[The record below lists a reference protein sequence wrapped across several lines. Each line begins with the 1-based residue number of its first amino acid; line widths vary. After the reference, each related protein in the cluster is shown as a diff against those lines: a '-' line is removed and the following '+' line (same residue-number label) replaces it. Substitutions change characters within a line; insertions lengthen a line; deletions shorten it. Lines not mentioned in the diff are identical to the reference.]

1 MANNEGGGQIDI
13 CSIELEQI
21 LGLSYIFSHQIYHHI
36 YARKKIWPMYILWKG
51 VVSFIRKGSYIR
63 TRKIKAAETILKYGI
78 MMQSKE
84 VVLINNLKSFISN
97 SGIIWHQKGS
107 LLTTEWTISIIIL
120 VLHVCILRLN
130 IEFFHYEPGV
140 RSTPFLTDILHYTFH
155 SSNLFCQ
162 LSPNLRFWFYP
173 IACINMS

>member
-1 MANNEGGGQIDI
+1 M
-13 CSIELEQI
+13 
-21 LGLSYIFSHQIYHHI
+21 SYIFAYQLYHHI
-36 YARKKIWPMYILWKG
+36 YARKLIWPMYIWWKV
-51 VVSFIRKGSYIR
+51 VVSFLRKGSYIP
-63 TRKIKAAETILKYGI
+63 TRNIYSTETILKYGI
-78 MMQSKE
+78 MMHSKE
-84 VVLINNLKSFISN
+84 VFLINNLQGFISN
-97 SGIIWHQKGS
+97 YGISWHQKGS
-107 LLTTEWTISIIIL
+107 LLTTEWTSSIIIL
-120 VLHVCILRLN
+120 VLHVCILRVN